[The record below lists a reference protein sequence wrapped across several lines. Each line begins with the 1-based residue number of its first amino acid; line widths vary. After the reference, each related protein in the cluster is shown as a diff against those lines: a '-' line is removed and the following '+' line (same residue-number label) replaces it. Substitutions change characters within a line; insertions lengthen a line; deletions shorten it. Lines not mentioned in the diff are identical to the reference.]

1 MATGQMSML
10 RHFLTANQPLLITG
24 KPGTGKTFTIY
35 DEVVRKQGGFLI
47 TVLGSVREPTDIA
60 GYPYKTQ
67 DSGVKIDAPHYAK
80 MAIDALQS
88 GNYPLVAI
96 FFDELRRV
104 VPAVQAALLRVVL
117 ERVVGD
123 VQLPQE
129 IRMIA
134 ASNSST
140 DGGWPLES
148 ALANRMGHVS
158 WDVDPELW
166 KMGMTSGEFRPL
178 APMSPEAMA
187 QLGSER
193 SYIASFINARS
204 DMLLD
209 YPNDEEKR
217 DGAWPSPRS
226 WDMAAHVL
234 STAPQDDRNLRLNII
249 AASVGMNAAVQFVE
263 WLNAADLPSA
273 EDVLSG
279 KVTDIVD
286 LPRPDR
292 TYAIVSNAIGY
303 AMRKLNDPA
312 TTNAFDMAESAW
324 RVLANAND
332 HGAAD
337 IATAFIHKLYEV
349 VVECPHR
356 DLNDKANDGEY
367 MSKFQPI
374 LEAAGLM

>member
-1 MATGQMSML
+1 MSTQMDMM
-10 RHFLTANQPLLITG
+10 RHFLKANQPLLVTG

-35 DEVVRKQGGFLI
+35 DEIVKKQGGFLI

-80 MAIDALQS
+80 LAVEALES
-88 GNYPLVAI
+88 GNYPIVAI

-104 VPAVQAALLRVVL
+104 VPAVQAALLRVFL
-117 ERVVGD
+117 ERAVGD
-123 VQLPQE
+123 VQLPQA

-134 ASNSST
+134 ASNPST

-148 ALANRMGHVS
+148 ALANRMGHIK
-158 WDVDPELW
+158 WDIDPDAW
-166 KMGMTSGEFRPL
+166 KMGMTAGEFRPL
-178 APMSPEAMA
+178 APMDDASM
-187 QLGSER
+187 QRLGTER
-193 SYIASFINARS
+193 SFVASFMNARS
-204 DMLLD
+204 DMLLQ
-209 YPNDEEKR
+209 YPDDEEKR

-234 STAPQDDRNLRLNII
+234 STAEPSDRNLRLNII
-249 AASVGMNAAVQFVE
+249 ASSVGMDAAVQFVE

-303 AMRKLNDPA
+303 AMRKLNDA
-312 TTNAFDMAESAW
+312 STTNAFEISEAAW
-324 RVLANAND
+324 RVLSEVND
-332 HGAAD
+332 KGAAD
-337 IATAFIHKLYEV
+337 ISSAFIHKMYEV
-349 VVECPHR
+349 TVSCPHPG
-356 DLNDKANDGEY
+356 LLDKANDGAY
-367 MSKFQPI
+367 MAKFQPI
-374 LEAAGLM
+374 LQAAGLL